1 MPPSSLHR
9 PLFHAPKRR
18 RRADGAKHRARA
30 RTPREPAPAGEAP
43 LVDLHVFLYS
53 GVVRDLDPDFFGSN
67 SGDSDA
73 ACQMT
78 VEPADSSLDV
88 KEVRL
93 SDILLNSNEPDF
105 KMFFEFGCH
114 EVDSIFTMVCYDW
127 DPQQPVVRAASWI
140 PLRWHPRL
148 SRRVDGVGRR
158 PYAVAATLL
167 TPSSCRVDGV
177 RPVVS

>member
-1 MPPSSLHR
+1 M
-9 PLFHAPKRR
+9 
-18 RRADGAKHRARA
+18 
-30 RTPREPAPAGEAP
+30 
-43 LVDLHVFLYS
+43 VDLHVFLYS

-127 DPQQPVVRAASWI
+127 DPQQPVVRAGEEVRA
-140 PLRWHPRL
+140 P
-148 SRRVDGVGRR
+148 
-158 PYAVAATLL
+158 AVAH
-167 TPSSCRVDGV
+167 S
-177 RPVVS
+177 VS

>member
-30 RTPREPAPAGEAP
+30 RTPREPADAGEAP

-105 KMFFEFGCH
+105 KMFFEFGSVWKSNLRRVRPESPRRPPCH
-114 EVDSIFTMVCYDW
+114 RRDACSMAWRCRSSALDGA
-127 DPQQPVVRAASWI
+127 RAAA
-140 PLRWHPRL
+140 PLT
-148 SRRVDGVGRR
+148 VEG
-158 PYAVAATLL
+158 
-167 TPSSCRVDGV
+167 
-177 RPVVS
+177 

>member
-1 MPPSSLHR
+1 MTRKTPT
-9 PLFHAPKRR
+9 KRR
-18 RRADGAKHRARA
+18 RNADARRR
-30 RTPREPAPAGEAP
+30 RTNAAPRGTAPAGEAP

-105 KMFFEFGCH
+105 KMFFEFGS
-114 EVDSIFTMVCYDW
+114 VWKSNLRR
-127 DPQQPVVRAASWI
+127 VRPES
-140 PLRWHPRL
+140 
-148 SRRVDGVGRR
+148 SRRPPRHRR
-158 PYAVAATLL
+158 DACSMAWRCRFL
-167 TPSSCRVDGV
+167 TARRSQHGHVIAEK
-177 RPVVS
+177 